1 MKLLHS
7 RFHKKKIIKFFKRIF
22 FLISIIS
29 LSVILLSCA
38 APTTKKETELV
49 WPLPPEE
56 PKIKWVGWLRGSEDV
71 KRESLWGKL
80 VNTILG
86 EKEQSDWLR
95 KPYGVHASEGRV
107 FVSDT
112 AIGKVVVFDLK
123 ERKFYYI
130 GEGGPG
136 ILSKP
141 IGIATDKEGNIYVT
155 DTDQDRTIVYSKNG
169 EFSHALG
176 KKGQFEQPVGI
187 AVNDS
192 LNRVYIIDM
201 KNHKVQ
207 VFSKQGE
214 FLFEFGKRGGEDGE
228 FNFPSNI
235 FIDKQGKVYIADSMN
250 FRVQIFNEDGK
261 FLSKFGEIG
270 DTPGK
275 FARPKGIAVD
285 SEGHIYVVDAAFNNV
300 QIFDQEGQ
308 LLLFLGRMGSSPGM
322 FWLPAG
328 MYIDKDDKIYVADQ
342 YNSRINVFQYIGKEY
357 KEKQKNIEETK

>member
-1 MKLLHS
+1 MNKPLGIF
-7 RFHKKKIIKFFKRIF
+7 RIKEYKAAKKAV
-22 FLISIIS
+22 FLIQLII
-29 LSVILLSCA
+29 LCIILPSCA
-38 APTTKKETELV
+38 GPQRTKEFELY

-56 PKIKWVGWLRGSEDV
+56 PRIKWVNWLRGSEDV
-71 KRESLWGKL
+71 TEETAGKKL
-80 VNTILG
+80 INTILG
-86 EKEQSDWLR
+86 EREQSEWLR
-95 KPYGVHASEGRV
+95 KPYGVHASEGRIY
-107 FVSDT
+107 VSDT
-112 AIGKVVVFDLK
+112 ALGKVAVFDFRDKKIFFL
-123 ERKFYYI
+123 
-130 GEGGPG
+130 GEQGPG

-155 DTDQDRTIVYSKNG
+155 DTNQDRAVVYYHNG

-187 AVNDS
+187 AVNDA
-192 LNRVYIIDM
+192 LERVYVVDM
-201 KNHKVQ
+201 KNHKIQ
-207 VFSKQGE
+207 VFNKKGE
-214 FLFEFGKRGGEDGE
+214 FLFEFGRRGQEDGE

-235 FIDKQGKVYIADSMN
+235 FIDKQGKVYVADSMN

-270 DTPGK
+270 DIPGK

-300 QIFDQEGQ
+300 QIFDREGQ
-308 LLLFLGRMGSSPGM
+308 LLLFFGQMGRAPGM

-342 YNSRINVFQYIGKEY
+342 YNSRVDIFQYLGELY
-357 KEKQKNIEETK
+357 KERQKEVEQKR